1 MTRQDGLSPEAGLL
15 LAHERDIVPAAYD
28 LRARALARA
37 KRSEHQS
44 AAWYSSR
51 PRSHRRSFFFAS
63 LGVAF
68 GSVAYAAWHDPN
80 DAALVTT
87 DGVAWPLAQTV
98 QMELRPHF
106 AYEGPSPALE
116 TSATQRPGTTATGP
130 VRGIPGSNAPKSSAA
145 ADSAELALLQR
156 ARAALAVGNDDAA
169 LDAISEHLKLFPSS
183 PLREEREALR
193 IRALEGLGRDDEAR
207 RAGEKFRERYPKSV
221 LSRSS
226 PSLQGAQQRK

>member
-1 MTRQDGLSPEAGLL
+1 MTRQDGFSPETALL
-15 LAHERDIVPAAYD
+15 LAHERDIAPAPDD
-28 LRARALARA
+28 LRVRALTRA
-37 KRSEHQS
+37 KRTAHQP
-44 AAWYSSR
+44 AAWYASR
-51 PRSHRRSFFFAS
+51 PRSHRRSLLFAS

-80 DAALVTT
+80 DAALVTA
-87 DGVAWPLAQTV
+87 DGVAWPLAKTV
-98 QMELRPHF
+98 QMDLRPHF
-106 AYEGPSPALE
+106 AYEGPPPALE
-116 TSATQRPGTTATGP
+116 TSATAEPRPTAPGP
-130 VRGIPGSNAPKSSAA
+130 VRSIPGSQVSKSSAA

-169 LDAISEHLKLFPSS
+169 LDAISEHQKLFPSS

-221 LSRSS
+221 LSPR
-226 PSLQGAQQRK
+226 LGAAERGP